1 MNQLTGGVPLSTPV
15 NFAADGGL
23 VQRSIQAG
31 QSGSQVIYKSE
42 SINYDLM
49 AEKIGQAN
57 MLLPPPVTDV
67 KDIIGQVGS
76 FNDVVDGANL

>member
-1 MNQLTGGVPLSTPV
+1 LSTPV

-23 VQRSIQAG
+23 VQRSIQAQTG
-31 QSGSQVIYKSE
+31 ASVSKASAG
-42 SINYDLM
+42 INYKLLSQM
-49 AEKIGQAN
+49 IGASVGQAN